1 MSNDDW
7 LQQVPFRNPNEAAA
21 AAERHEEEKRRGEDE
36 ADQQRAI
43 EHLQLQMS
51 MDVRELT
58 WHHHQL
64 SMGASEQICQP
75 GPWTC
80 KVAYGGKPAVLQAR
94 VH

>member
-1 MSNDDW
+1 MSNDDDNW
-7 LQQVPFRNPNEAAA
+7 MRQVPFRNPNEAAA

-43 EHLQLQMS
+43 EHLQLEMS
-51 MDVRELT
+51 VDVIE
-58 WHHHQL
+58 L

-80 KVAYGGKPAVLQAR
+80 KVAKGGKPAVLQAR

>member
-1 MSNDDW
+1 MSNDDDW
-7 LQQVPFRNPNEAAA
+7 LRDVPFRHPNEAAA
-21 AAERHEEEKRRGEDE
+21 AAERHEEEERRDEDE
-36 ADQQRAI
+36 ADQQLAI
-43 EHLQLQMS
+43 EHLQLS
-51 MDVRELT
+51 VGAIE
-58 WHHHQL
+58 L